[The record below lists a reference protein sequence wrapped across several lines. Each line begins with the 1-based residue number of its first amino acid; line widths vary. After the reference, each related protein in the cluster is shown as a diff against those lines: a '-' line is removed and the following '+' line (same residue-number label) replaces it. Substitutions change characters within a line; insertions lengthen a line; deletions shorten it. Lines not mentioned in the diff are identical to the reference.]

1 MAVNRSSTREKS
13 YSANSHQVSVTY
25 GETSMDKWAFGF
37 TMMVI
42 GVGGTF
48 LTLAI
53 LIWTV
58 QILKKIF
65 PLSAEG
71 RPDKA

>member
-1 MAVNRSSTREKS
+1 MSLIAGFGRL
-13 YSANSHQVSVTY
+13 AP
-25 GETSMDKWAFGF
+25 GERHVRGNGMDKWAFGF
-37 TMMVI
+37 TMMII